1 MKHAKPFFCFLAI
14 HVVYL
19 LTGCVTTTMTKPDGT
34 IVRTSTTDPAS
45 LQAIAAGLAQGA
57 VEGAVQSL
65 PRGFAK

>member
-1 MKHAKPFFCFLAI
+1 MKLK
-14 HVVYL
+14 YL
-19 LTGCVTTTMTKPDGT
+19 LLLVSSTTLTGCVTTTMTKPDGT
-34 IVRTSTTDPAS
+34 VVRTSTSDPAA